1 MKKLLL
7 MGSPN
12 IGKSAFFSRL
22 TGVHVVTSNYPGTTV
37 GYSKGYLKLGAETAE
52 VIDVPGTY
60 TLEPLSKAEE
70 VATEMLKKGDVVIN
84 VVDSTNL
91 ERNLFLTL
99 QLMEQGIPMLIALNL
114 WDEAHHKGITIDFKK
129 LASLLGV
136 PVVPTVAVTGE
147 GMKDLISHIGEAA
160 VVDTPHRSHDEL
172 WAEVGRIVE
181 QIQTVRHRH
190 HTLLERL
197 GDASIRPFPGIPI
210 AIGVLVGSFYLI
222 RLIGESL
229 IGYVF
234 EPLFENLWAPL
245 MMHLSDALGGGG
257 FVHDVFI
264 GKLVAGEIDFTQSF
278 GILTTG
284 LFIPFGA
291 VLPYVFAFYLVLGFL
306 EDFGYLPRV
315 AVLMDT
321 IMHRIG
327 VHGFAIIPTLLG
339 FGCNVPGILATR
351 VLESKRERFIVAT
364 LISIAVPCAAL
375 QAMVIGLVGDAGL
388 QYVVLVYGTLFVV
401 WLLLGLIM
409 KYTVKGF
416 TPELLIEI
424 PPYRLPPL
432 RLLGKKLW
440 MRIKNFLREAIPIV
454 MLGILVVTLLYAAG
468 IFDYIADFFS
478 PVVSGLFGLP
488 KEAAAAIAI
497 GFLRKDMAVGMLG
510 TLSLTSGQLV
520 VGSVVLAMFF
530 PCIATFVILFKE
542 MGLKRMLASTAIMI
556 ASALAVGG
564 ILNLIMA

>member
-22 TGVHVVTSNYPGTTV
+22 TGVHVDTSNYPGTTV
-37 GYSKGYLKLGAETAE
+37 GYSKGYVKLGDEAAE

-70 VATEMLKKGDVVIN
+70 VATEMLKEGDIVIN

-99 QLMEQGIPMLIALNL
+99 QLMERGIPMLIALNL
-114 WDEAHHKGITIDFKK
+114 WDEAKHKGIDIDYKK
-129 LASLLGV
+129 LESLLGV

-147 GMKDLISHIGEAA
+147 GMKEIIGCISQAS
-160 VVDTPHRSHDEL
+160 VVDTLNRSHDEL

-197 GDASIRPFPGIPI
+197 EDASIKPFPGIPI
-210 AIGVLVGSFYLI
+210 AIAVLVGSFYLI

-234 EPLFENLWAPL
+234 EPLFEKLWAPL

-264 GKLVAGEIDFTQSF
+264 GELVAGEIDFTQSF

-375 QAMVIGLVGDAGL
+375 QAMVIGLVGDVGL
-388 QYVVLVYGTLFVV
+388 QYVVLVYVTLFTV
-401 WLLLGLIM
+401 WLLLGLIL

-424 PPYRLPPL
+424 PPYRLPSL
-432 RLLGKKLW
+432 RILSKKLW
-440 MRIKNFLREAIPIV
+440 MRIKHFLKEAVPIV
-454 MLGILVVTLLYAAG
+454 IAGILVVTLLYAAG

-478 PVVSGLFGLP
+478 PLVSGLFGLP

-510 TLSLTSGQLV
+510 TLSLSAGQLV

-542 MGLKRMLASTAIMI
+542 MGLRRMLASTGIMI

-564 ILNLIMA
+564 ALNLIIP